1 MTTLLQRSQQAWR
14 DIGGLHTAE
23 EIAQQPALWGAL
35 YANLRSERERVE
47 AFLGGCLAN
56 PLQRVILTGAGSSAY
71 VGEIVADEINAAWPA
86 QVRALATTTLL
97 THPELYLDADAPT
110 LLVSFARSGDS
121 PESLAAVN
129 LVRELVPGARLLNIT
144 CNAEGRL
151 ARDSAGDPATF
162 NLLMP
167 AASCDRGFAMTS
179 SFTCMLL
186 AALGVLGKGDQLDRI
201 AALSQLAEQASR
213 AWEAPVAA
221 LAATAPQRVVYLGSG
236 PLEGL
241 AKESAL
247 KLLEL
252 TGGRVTAMANTPLG
266 FRHGPKS
273 VLNGESTVF
282 VFNSSRVLARR
293 YEADLA
299 EEVRRDGIAQRVL
312 TIGPGGDF
320 DVDTPGLPAQFP
332 DAWLAPLWLLFAQ
345 QYALHLSATLQLTP
359 DNPFASGTVNRVVK
373 GVTIYR
379 HDAP

>member
-23 EIAQQPALWGAL
+23 EIAQQPALWSAL
-35 YANLRSERERVE
+35 AAILRSERERVE

-97 THPELYLDADAPT
+97 THPELYLDASAPT

-144 CNAEGRL
+144 CNAGGRL
-151 ARDSAGDPATF
+151 AVEGADDPNTF
-162 NLLMP
+162 TLLMP

-186 AALGVLGKGDQLDRI
+186 AALGVLGKG
-201 AALSQLAEQASR
+201 EQADR
-213 AWEAPVAA
+213 VAA
-221 LAATAPQRVVYLGSG
+221 LAATVAERVVYLGSG

-273 VLNGESTVF
+273 VLNGESVVF
-282 VFNSSRVLARR
+282 VFNSGRALSRR
-293 YEADLA
+293 YEADLV
-299 EEVRRDGIAQRVL
+299 EEVRRDGIARRIL
-312 TIGPGGDF
+312 TIGPGGDI
-320 DVDTPGLPAQFP
+320 DIDTPSLS

-379 HDAP
+379 HDAS

>member
-97 THPELYLDADAPT
+97 THPELYLDANAPT

-151 ARDSAGDPATF
+151 ARESAADPNSF

-201 AALSQLAEQASR
+201 AALSQLAEQALL

-221 LAATAPQRVVYLGSG
+221 LGGTVAERVVYLGSG

-273 VLNGESTVF
+273 VLNGASAVL
-282 VFNSSRVLARR
+282 VFNSSRALSRR
-293 YEADLA
+293 YEADLV

-320 DVDTPGLPAQFP
+320 DVDTPGLP

-379 HDAP
+379 HDAS